1 MYMYPPLRCHV
12 GAKTFDS
19 SVSRFS
25 AHDKEA
31 KLNVALKVA
40 RYHTDVPPTYVL
52 RELGLLKAID
62 HESVVRLQSIEWE
75 PSKKSIICVLLPAKA
90 DLKRWLDARF
100 PGSSVIPM

>member
-40 RYHTDVPPTYVL
+40 RYNTDVPPTYVL

-75 PSKKSIICVLLPAKA
+75 PSKKSIICVLRQGAGTVGRF
-90 DLKRWLDARF
+90 KRPRACLA
-100 PGSSVIPM
+100 SC